1 MEKERL
7 EKIERILDKVVD
19 RVEADI
25 ENMSY
30 TEITTVLSLLSMC
43 RYYSP
48 WTLCGISSVTD
59 EKDGEKDA

>member
-30 TEITTVLSLLSMC
+30 TEITTVISLLTMC
-43 RYYSP
+43 KYYSS
-48 WTLCGISSVTD
+48 WTFSGVIN